1 MGTKGESRKARLTA
15 YLNEIQAERIDE
27 TVWQELLKRLT
38 PVSESY
44 LRKLVRATGTPMTPM
59 VEGVVQDSFDS
70 VALTLTALETEYER
84 SEAERRRA
92 VRKLVITAKDHA
104 TFALKRMAPGDERRQ
119 MKEEMLLWMRT
130 WLENPTVFSSWLALR
145 RGQGGL
151 GPS

>member
-27 TVWQELLKRLT
+27 AVWQALLKRLT

-44 LRKLVRATGTPMTPM
+44 LRKLVRATGLPMTPM
-59 VEGVVQDSFDS
+59 VSGVVQDSFDHLAPS
-70 VALTLTALETEYER
+70 LVALEAEYEK
-84 SEAERRRA
+84 SDAERRRA
-92 VRKLVITAKDHA
+92 VRKLVIIAKDHA
-104 TFALKRMAPGDERRQ
+104 TFALRRMAPDDERRA

-145 RGQGGL
+145 RGQGSL
-151 GPS
+151 GPG